1 MDLCMFS
8 RSHFFQLKRR
18 PPMSKRIQERKKEE
32 ELAVVKPRSMC
43 LISTNLHREQSSSFD
58 PDVSN
63 TPENPQLDP
72 GSVKGAAGNCERDI
86 VHKGAEGNCRRDV
99 VQNRGPNQ
107 ESCSQVLKGDNQ
119 SQRSC
124 GKLPRST
131 ARAPC
136 LPFFKGAAGNC
147 VRNYVQCNMLK
158 SSRVA
163 GNCNKRLTS
172 NYRRPG
178 GTNITCKS
186 QITGTLRKSSR
197 FFVEN

>member
-1 MDLCMFS
+1 
-8 RSHFFQLKRR
+8 
-18 PPMSKRIQERKKEE
+18 MSKRIQEKKKEE
-32 ELAVVKPRSMC
+32 EPMVAKPRSMS
-43 LISTNLHREQSSSFD
+43 LISTNLHREQSSSCD

-63 TPENPQLDP
+63 TSENPQLDP

-86 VHKGAEGNCRRDV
+86 VHKGAKG
-99 VQNRGPNQ
+99 NQ
-107 ESCSQVLKGDNQ
+107 ETCSQVLERDNQ

-124 GKLPRST
+124 GKLQRST

-147 VRNYVQCNMLK
+147 VRNYVQYNMLK

-163 GNCNKRLTS
+163 GNCNERLTS

-178 GTNITCKS
+178 GTTITCKS

-197 FFVEN
+197 FFFEN